1 MKKIPLLGALA
12 ACLFAVPATAKVV
25 EQEDDAFVTRD
36 SVVVAAAPREVWLAL
51 ISPEKWWNKAH
62 TFSGDSANLSLMPK
76 AGGCFCERI
85 PAEDSETV
93 IGLEG
98 SVEHMRVILS
108 MPDQALRMRGNL
120 GPLQSEPVNAVLTI
134 TMAKADEGT
143 QITFEY
149 AVGGYMRYEVPM
161 ISKAVDGV
169 ISQQMMGL
177 AELLGPV
184 DASDNADKAND
195 ADKAEDD
202 ADTSDGE
209 TAAEA
214 EESEGGEPKISVD
227 EAFGDLTGDK

>member
-1 MKKIPLLGALA
+1 MKNITLLGALA

-25 EQEDDAFVTRD
+25 EQEDGAFVTRD
-36 SVVVAAAPREVWLAL
+36 SVMVTAAPREVWLAL

-149 AVGGYMRYEVPM
+149 AVGGYMRYEVPV

-184 DASDNADKAND
+184 DAADD
-195 ADKAEDD
+195 ADKAKDD

-214 EESEGGEPKISVD
+214 EETEGGESKISVD
-227 EAFGDLTGDK
+227 EAFGDLTGDQ